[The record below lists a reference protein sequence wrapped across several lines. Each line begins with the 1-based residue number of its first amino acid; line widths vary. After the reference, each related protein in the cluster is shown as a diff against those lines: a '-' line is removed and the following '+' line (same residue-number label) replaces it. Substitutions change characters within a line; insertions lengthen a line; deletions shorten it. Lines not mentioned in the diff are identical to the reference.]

1 MSVSP
6 AARLDLGPPRSE
18 VSTELAALVAQRD
31 ALRDRVEAI
40 DSEQREANERAA
52 NTSVALAELERRA
65 LAGHDVG
72 GQRKKLEAELAKA
85 RAAAAEPWA
94 ERRAGGQQAV
104 RDHEQQVR
112 IFVGQHFAALYDDLA
127 EAAATRVDHAC
138 NELLAAYHER
148 QVIERPRD
156 HARRDGARAAARRR
170 RAHEGRSGRGR
181 SQRLAHG
188 RWRASAPSSQRP
200 APAAARQ
207 ACRRGRAGAGSGNV
221 SEPNLDQLRA
231 EAVQARGLDPAAA
244 QFLTGTTLADVEQS
258 ADDLARLIRQREQAD
273 ADERE
278 QPASD
283 LFTRAAADKQR
294 RRSELLGALSGR
306 PLPER
311 DEQGR
316 FATGG
321 FDGGSRTPPPP
332 PAPSHDQTLSELFRT
347 KAADVGRRI

>member
-6 AARLDLGPPRSE
+6 AARLDVGPPRSE

-65 LAGHDVG
+65 LAGDDVG

-127 EAAATRVDHAC
+127 EDAEPAATRVDHAC

-170 RAHEGRSGRGR
+170 RAHEGPKRSRPQPAPCSWPVASKR
-181 SQRLAHG
+181 PFFATT
-188 RWRASAPSSQRP
+188 RASRSTTSLPPRPSW
-200 APAAARQ
+200 
-207 ACRRGRAGAGSGNV
+207 
-221 SEPNLDQLRA
+221 
-231 EAVQARGLDPAAA
+231 
-244 QFLTGTTLADVEQS
+244 
-258 ADDLARLIRQREQAD
+258 
-273 ADERE
+273 
-278 QPASD
+278 
-283 LFTRAAADKQR
+283 
-294 RRSELLGALSGR
+294 
-306 PLPER
+306 
-311 DEQGR
+311 
-316 FATGG
+316 
-321 FDGGSRTPPPP
+321 SR
-332 PAPSHDQTLSELFRT
+332 
-347 KAADVGRRI
+347 